1 MGSRHQGKR
10 LPQYLVGGWERGK
23 RGDPYTEEIKVDA
36 DLYRKTGVIYLLDPH
51 IMCVFDISNVAIDTA
66 SYDGRHPHK
75 ILSLNDRHKK
85 RKYLEAFL
93 ERRHH
98 FTMCVFSVRGVMVED
113 TKSSTKKLADDL

>member
-66 SYDGRHPHK
+66 SYDGRHPYK
-75 ILSLNDRHKK
+75 ILSHR
-85 RKYLEAFL
+85 
-93 ERRHH
+93 ERRKKVKYIEACFERICH
-98 FTMCVFSVRGVMVED
+98 FNKFMTSVEGVME
-113 TKSSTKKLADDL
+113 A